1 MAKRKENRLAEGSR
15 CMPME
20 QLRVFGDPT
29 LKQQTHEVIEFG
41 ARLHAL
47 SELMFDVM
55 EREGGVGLAAPQ
67 IGMLSRVM
75 VWKNSDDEDAPYTFV
90 NPRVTL
96 CSEATVTDEEGCL
109 SVPGV
114 VMQVTRAEEVTVEFQ
129 DLEGDTYEVHLAGFP
144 ARVVQH
150 EIDHLD
156 GCLIIDRTSL
166 EERRRVLKELRE
178 RSLEA
183 GT

>member
-1 MAKRKENRLAEGSR
+1 MAKRKEQKAGGG
-15 CMPME
+15 MPGG
-20 QLRVFGDPT
+20 QLRIFGDPT
-29 LKQQTHEVIEFG
+29 LKQKTHEVTAFD

-47 SELMFDVM
+47 SELMFAVM

-67 IGMLSRVM
+67 IGTLSRVL
-75 VWKNSDDEDAPYTFV
+75 VWKNPEDADTPYTFV
-90 NPRVTL
+90 NPHVL
-96 CSEATVTDEEGCL
+96 SCSEETVTDEEGCL

-114 VMQVTRAEEVTVEFQ
+114 VMQVTRAEQVTVEFQ
-129 DLEGDTYEVHLAGFP
+129 DLEGDTYEVELGGFP

-150 EIDHLD
+150 EIDHLE
-156 GCLIIDRTSL
+156 GCLIIDRTTQ

-178 RSLEA
+178 RTLET